1 MKQVVLLSLCFF
13 WSFFVYGQDVQK
25 PKPRKLTKQQIVAI
39 RTQQAVDSIKSL
51 DKNIFF
57 KRIPRLKIK
66 DKVFIVNKTN
76 HYIVQAVV
84 TAISKNYTLTQIG
97 TEGSLAPGET
107 KELASFEDNDLK
119 KFRGKVIAMKVKGVK
134 SVIVQ
139 NNGSISSI
147 ANESDVT
154 YDFDARFSAN
164 RHDLYIEIVNNEGI
178 MDF

>member
-1 MKQVVLLSLCFF
+1 M
-13 WSFFVYGQDVQK
+13 
-25 PKPRKLTKQQIVAI
+25 
-39 RTQQAVDSIKSL
+39 
-51 DKNIFF
+51 
-57 KRIPRLKIK
+57 
-66 DKVFIVNKTN
+66 
-76 HYIVQAVV
+76 QAVV

-97 TEGSLAPGET
+97 TAGSLAPGET

-154 YDFDARFSAN
+154 YDFDARFSEN

>member
-66 DKVFIVNKTN
+66 DKVF
-76 HYIVQAVV
+76 
-84 TAISKNYTLTQIG
+84 SKNYTLTQIG
-97 TEGSLAPGET
+97 TAGSLAPGET

-154 YDFDARFSAN
+154 YDFDARFSEN